1 MQRTPGYDAA
11 MFTDLLPQSVYAAAD
26 RIRSVARR
34 TSLRHS
40 HGLTE
45 LIGTDVYLKLEC
57 EQITGSF
64 KVRGAYNALASL
76 SPDARARGVVAAS
89 AGNHGLGVAYAARA
103 LGIPA
108 TLYIPSTAPAVKRDG
123 IAALG
128 ATIDATSPD
137 YEAALV
143 VAMAHAEREGIP
155 FVSATQDL
163 DVVAGQGTAALE
175 ILEELRSLRTVLVPV
190 GGAGLLGGFG
200 SFLRAAAPDV
210 RIVGVQGTRSAA
222 MARSLEAGKVVP
234 VRHEITL
241 ADGLAGDIDDFAFDI
256 GKHALDLLAIVTE
269 EEIEKAIAWLYTEEG
284 LVVEG
289 SGAVGVAALLQK
301 KVYKPVGPVVVVL
314 SGGNIDPGRHAA
326 IVAAHTPRA

>member
-1 MQRTPGYDAA
+1 

-26 RIRSVARR
+26 RIRSVVRR
-34 TSLRHS
+34 TALRHS
-40 HGLTE
+40 HALTE
-45 LIGTDVYLKLEC
+45 LTGTDVYLKLEC
-57 EQITGSF
+57 EQIPGSF
-64 KVRGAYNALASL
+64 KLRGAYNALASL
-76 SPDARARGVVAAS
+76 PVDVRARGVVAAS
-89 AGNHGLGVAYAARA
+89 AGNHGLGVAYSARELA
-103 LGIPA
+103 IPA

-137 YEAALV
+137 YDHALARALV
-143 VAMAHAEREGIP
+143 HAEREGIP
-155 FVSATQDL
+155 FVSATRDL

-222 MARSLEAGKVVP
+222 MALSLEAGKVVHVP
-234 VRHEITL
+234 HEITL
-241 ADGLAGDIDDFAFDI
+241 ADGLSGDIDEFAFDI

-301 KVYKPVGPVVVVL
+301 KVYKPGGPVVVVL
-314 SGGNIDPGRHAA
+314 SGGNIDPARHAA
-326 IVAAHTPRA
+326 VVAAHTPRA